1 MKSASIQEEVY
12 LRLIEAVAVQGQF
25 NRGELRDA
33 NQALEIAKH
42 LRGVSEIIAS
52 VWEEKK

>member
-1 MKSASIQEEVY
+1 MV
-12 LRLIEAVAVQGQF
+12 EAVAVQGVF

-33 NQALEIAKH
+33 NQAQEIAKH
-42 LRGVSEIIAS
+42 LRGVSEIITA